1 MEQRINFVF
10 LQVQKTRT
18 EREKKHNKRQYN
30 QLKYK

>member
-18 EREKKHNKRQYN
+18 EREEKNTTKDNIIN
-30 QLKYK
+30 